1 MLALVVAIAA
11 SALAQNGAPRPAELP
26 TGRVIP
32 MVTCVQDATESY
44 ALYLPAAYTP
54 DRAWP
59 VIFAFDPGGRGQN
72 GVDRYQAAAEQ
83 YGFIVAGSNNS
94 RNGRPAGK
102 AIESMSG
109 DVIARFHVDARRMY
123 TAGMSGGARVAMSI
137 ALSSTKVAGVM
148 ASSAGYPDGQLR
160 KSLRFPVFATAG
172 TEDFNHL
179 EMRQVDAALTTPHH
193 LAVFEGPH
201 VWLSSALAIEAVE
214 WMEVQAMK
222 SGIKP
227 RDDKELDQLFTK
239 RTAAAAAATN
249 DKDAFLALQSIVADF
264 DGLKD
269 VTTFAARLAALGKDK
284 NVREALKKDRDE
296 DEREMRL
303 LDDVRAA
310 EDRLDTNNPAT
321 RAETLQEL
329 RRRWK
334 NLSDQAKAPE
344 DSLDRRLA
352 RRVLSSLGASVTSN
366 DADYLSIVRE
376 FRMGRGGRP

>member
-1 MLALVVAIAA
+1 MLALVLALAA

-32 MVTCVQDATESY
+32 SVTCVQDATESY

-109 DVIARFHVDARRMY
+109 DVIARFVDARRIY

-193 LAVFEGPH
+193 LAIFEGPH
-201 VWLSSALAIEAVE
+201 VWLSSALATEAVE

-227 RDDKELDQLFTK
+227 RDDKELDQLFAK

-284 NVREALKKDRDE
+284 SVREALRRIARRTSAKCGCSTSVLG
-296 DEREMRL
+296 REIARHEQPGH
-303 LDDVRAA
+303 AGGNA
-310 EDRLDTNNPAT
+310 
-321 RAETLQEL
+321 QEL

-334 NLSDQAKAPE
+334 NLSGTGQGAG
-344 DSLDRRLA
+344 RLA
-352 RRVLSSLGASVTSN
+352 RPAARRRVLSSLSASVTSN

>member
-1 MLALVVAIAA
+1 
-11 SALAQNGAPRPAELP
+11 
-26 TGRVIP
+26 
-32 MVTCVQDATESY
+32 
-44 ALYLPAAYTP
+44 
-54 DRAWP
+54 
-59 VIFAFDPGGRGQN
+59 
-72 GVDRYQAAAEQ
+72 
-83 YGFIVAGSNNS
+83 
-94 RNGRPAGK
+94 
-102 AIESMSG
+102 
-109 DVIARFHVDARRMY
+109 
-123 TAGMSGGARVAMSI
+123 
-137 ALSSTKVAGVM
+137 
-148 ASSAGYPDGQLR
+148 
-160 KSLRFPVFATAG
+160 
-172 TEDFNHL
+172 
-179 EMRQVDAALTTPHH
+179 
-193 LAVFEGPH
+193 
-201 VWLSSALAIEAVE
+201 
-214 WMEVQAMK
+214 
-222 SGIKP
+222 
-227 RDDKELDQLFTK
+227 
-239 RTAAAAAATN
+239 
-249 DKDAFLALQSIVADF
+249 LQSIVADF

-284 NVREALKKDRDE
+284 SVREALKKDRDE